1 MFNKNVIGIFFLL
14 LFPWCVCAQTMEQ
27 LKGYTGIKGQVFDE
41 QTKSPLSARIEV
53 RDPAGKIQA
62 TYYYK
67 NKLEGIFTDEDGN
80 FSVPL
85 KPGSYGLKI
94 IHGIDHLTQ
103 EHSFTV
109 KENEGIKATIYLK
122 PWVNIKQRGWLNGDG
137 HAHLYSDKKMN
148 DTILRQVRKI
158 SLAQG
163 VDFISACQG
172 WGGYNDSNWKDAY
185 AKVSDDKFNL
195 YYGSEMPKY
204 RTGHVWW
211 LGLSSTLG
219 NFENL
224 MDTVYENQYYQA
236 FQHTEWDY
244 SWLKF
249 KFIPDV
255 EVIRRY
261 SKSQDAM
268 AIIAHPT
275 SWWMQKRGDISK
287 YTTNVVGNLSFGLL
301 SGNIWSGMTVMGY
314 MNDNYYYQN
323 IWFHLLNEGYIMPA
337 FSELDGGYPDDN
349 KFYYGQVRTYYLA
362 DPSVGPQPVD
372 RIREAVR
379 KGHTFVTSGPVIFA
393 NIDKQYQVGDVV
405 PLNGQT
411 NQLNIEANASG
422 ETVDYL
428 SYVVVFRNGKVYRL
442 WDLRDKKPR
451 QFSET
456 ISLSEKDNAWYIVKA
471 YGKDAWEEPKNI
483 DVLAYCEAAENA
495 ATQQGFPGS
504 KHSVAFTSPFYF
516 RHKGESRPQPLVSKI
531 DLTVISPAT
540 GKPIENGLVDVV
552 LAGEKINSVRL
563 NKGKAQF
570 SMPVNALLKISA
582 EDQTITRGLY
592 TDYTPYLHI
601 LEKIANGKWREK
613 GNWKN
618 TINAGQ
624 VPWSVFE
631 FEKTKAIL
639 SAVKWE
645 IKFEANEREG
655 LWKDFDT
662 LFE

>member
-1 MFNKNVIGIFFLL
+1 MLNKNVIGIFLLL
-14 LFPWCVCAQTMEQ
+14 LFPWCASAQTITP
-27 LKGYTGIKGQVFDE
+27 LKGFTGIKGQVFDGVM
-41 QTKSPLSARIEV
+41 KKPLSARIEV
-53 RDPAGKIQA
+53 RDTAQKIQA

-67 NKLEGIFTDEDGN
+67 NKLEGIFTEEDGT
-80 FSVPL
+80 FSIPL
-85 KPGSYGLKI
+85 KPGVYGIKI
-94 IHGIDHLTQ
+94 VHGIDHLIQ
-103 EHSFTV
+103 EHTFTV
-109 KENEGIKATIYLK
+109 KENEGVKAVIFLQ
-122 PWVNIKQRGWLNGDG
+122 PWINLKQRGWLNGDG
-137 HAHLYSDKKMN
+137 HAHLYSDKKSN
-148 DTILRQVRKI
+148 DTIPRQVRKI
-158 SLAQG
+158 CLAQG

-172 WGGYNDSNWKDAY
+172 WGGFNDNTWRAAY

-195 YYGSEMPKY
+195 YYGAEMPKY

-255 EVIRRY
+255 EVIPRY

-275 SWWMQKRGDISK
+275 SWWMQQRGDISK

-323 IWFHLLNEGYIMPA
+323 IWFHLLNEGYIMPP

-362 DPSVGPQPVD
+362 SSAASVDG
-372 RIREAVR
+372 IRDAVR
-379 KGHTFVTSGPVIFA
+379 KGHTFVTSGPAILA
-393 NIDKQYQVGDVV
+393 DIDNQYQVGDVV
-405 PLNGQT
+405 PLNGNT
-411 NQLNIEANASG
+411 NKLHINAYASG
-422 ETVDYL
+422 DPADHL
-428 SYVVVFRNGKVYRL
+428 SYVVVFRNGKVFRL

-451 QFSET
+451 EFSET
-456 ISLSEKDNAWYIVKA
+456 LSLSEKENAWYVVKA
-471 YGKDAWEEPKNI
+471 YGREAWDKPENI
-483 DVLAYCEAAENA
+483 DVMAYCDAAEKSA
-495 ATQQGFPGS
+495 VQQGFPGGR
-504 KHSVAFTSPFYF
+504 HSVAITSPFYF
-516 RHKGESRPQPLVSKI
+516 RFANEVRPRPLQSKI
-531 DLTVISPAT
+531 DLTVVSPAT
-540 GKPIENGLVDVV
+540 GKPVDGQVDVM
-552 LAGEKINSVRL
+552 LTGEKINSFRL
-563 NKGKAQF
+563 INGRAQF

-582 EDQTITRGLY
+582 AGYPTITRGLY
-592 TDYTPYLHI
+592 TDYVPYLNI
-601 LEKIANGKWREK
+601 LERIANGKWREK
-613 GNWKN
+613 DNWKN
-618 TINAGQ
+618 TINGGQ

-631 FEKTKAIL
+631 FEKTKAVL

-655 LWKDFDT
+655 LWKDFDG
-662 LFE
+662 LF